1 MVSILL
7 ATYRSKRE
15 WLDRAIQSV
24 KAQSYDNWELCICDD
39 ASNELWLTEYLET
52 HRVADSRV
60 KVASAPMNGGIA
72 AALTCAGKLA
82 AGELVTFLDHDDE
95 LHVHALHYLVEAFQE
110 EDVDL
115 VYTDEDHLDVDGAR
129 TQPLLKP
136 DWSPE
141 LLDSCMYLGHLLAT
155 RRSLVDMVGW
165 LRKQYDGAQDY
176 DLALRLAECARKIRH
191 VPRIL
196 YHWRQHH
203 QPTALNPDAKTYAQE
218 AGRRALGD
226 SVARRQISGDVIDG
240 PFPFTYQIRRPI
252 PDRSVSVIVCSRG
265 GRLLSSFLKNLE
277 RTQYDKLEVVVVEH
291 LTGNQAS
298 VAGLPHLSHPA
309 LADQREDLVRTQF
322 FAYRERHISDAAKFI
337 QSGSG

>member
-136 DWSPE
+136 
-141 LLDSCMYLGHLLAT
+141 
-155 RRSLVDMVGW
+155 
-165 LRKQYDGAQDY
+165 
-176 DLALRLAECARKIRH
+176 
-191 VPRIL
+191 
-196 YHWRQHH
+196 
-203 QPTALNPDAKTYAQE
+203 
-218 AGRRALGD
+218 
-226 SVARRQISGDVIDG
+226 
-240 PFPFTYQIRRPI
+240 
-252 PDRSVSVIVCSRG
+252 
-265 GRLLSSFLKNLE
+265 
-277 RTQYDKLEVVVVEH
+277 VEH